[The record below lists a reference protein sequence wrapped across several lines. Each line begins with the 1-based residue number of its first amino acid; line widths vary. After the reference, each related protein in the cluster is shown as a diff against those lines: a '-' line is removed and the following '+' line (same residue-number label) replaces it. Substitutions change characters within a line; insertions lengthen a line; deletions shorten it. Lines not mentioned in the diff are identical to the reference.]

1 MFKRRTYLAVFAAV
15 VIIFILAKQLNEE
28 KAPLT
33 INGEPVSE
41 EELAFHD
48 GSLERTV
55 RSREIWNWAAEGGMA
70 DEFSY
75 DDLIQSLENENRERK
90 KLQSEGGVLY
100 GPVEYTPLQYYRR
113 LTGERERMLRTRIL
127 EKTDSSELI
136 RYYETHQENYMDVD
150 TIEAEYTIRQEGRT
164 IYEGNVVLEA
174 ESMRGL
180 SESDEEL
187 AEHLMQL
194 EEGGQYRWTGKNGE
208 DKLLNCV
215 RREKGRVIPFE
226 EVAGAVADQ
235 YTAERFEQELTKRI
249 ADCKVSDRRQK

>member
-15 VIIFILAKQLNEE
+15 VMIFILAKQLNEE

-33 INGEPVSE
+33 INGDPVSE

-48 GSLERTV
+48 GSLELTV
-55 RSREIWNWAAEGGMA
+55 RSREIWSWAAEGGMA

-90 KLQSEGGVLY
+90 RLQSEGGVLY

-127 EKTDSSELI
+127 EETDSSELI

-164 IYEGNVVLEA
+164 TYEGNVVLEA

-187 AEHLMQL
+187 AEHLLQL
-194 EEGGQYRWTGKNGE
+194 EEGGQSLDWKKLGRHAVTLCQERKGKSHS
-208 DKLLNCV
+208 
-215 RREKGRVIPFE
+215 I
-226 EVAGAVADQ
+226 
-235 YTAERFEQELTKRI
+235 
-249 ADCKVSDRRQK
+249 

>member
-1 MFKRRTYLAVFAAV
+1 MFKRRTCLAVFAAV
-15 VIIFILAKQLNEE
+15 VMIFILAKQLNEE

-33 INGEPVSE
+33 INGDPVSE

-127 EKTDSSELI
+127 EETDSSELI

-150 TIEAEYTIRQEGRT
+150 TIEAKYTIRQEGRT
-164 IYEGNVVLEA
+164 IYEGNVILEA

-187 AEHLMQL
+187 AEHLPAAM
-194 EEGGQYRWTGKNGE
+194 
-208 DKLLNCV
+208 
-215 RREKGRVIPFE
+215 
-226 EVAGAVADQ
+226 
-235 YTAERFEQELTKRI
+235 KRI
-249 ADCKVSDRRQK
+249 LAKKQVQFYVIDATRLAKESFHLRKWQERLRISTPRNGLNRN

>member
-1 MFKRRTYLAVFAAV
+1 MFKRRTCLAVFAAV
-15 VIIFILAKQLNEE
+15 VMIFILAKQLNEE

-33 INGEPVSE
+33 INGDPVSE

-55 RSREIWNWAAEGGMA
+55 RSREIWSWAAEGGMA

-127 EKTDSSELI
+127 EETDSSELI
-136 RYYETHQENYMDVD
+136 RYYETHQENYGRGHDRSRIYHSAGG
-150 TIEAEYTIRQEGRT
+150 THHIRRKCGSGGREYAWAIG
-164 IYEGNVVLEA
+164 IG
-174 ESMRGL
+174 
-180 SESDEEL
+180 
-187 AEHLMQL
+187 
-194 EEGGQYRWTGKNGE
+194 
-208 DKLLNCV
+208 
-215 RREKGRVIPFE
+215 
-226 EVAGAVADQ
+226 
-235 YTAERFEQELTKRI
+235 
-249 ADCKVSDRRQK
+249 

>member
-15 VIIFILAKQLNEE
+15 VMIFILAKQLNEE

-33 INGEPVSE
+33 INGDPVSE

-90 KLQSEGGVLY
+90 RLQSEGGVLY

-127 EKTDSSELI
+127 EETDSSELI
-136 RYYETHQENYMDVD
+136 RYYETHQENYMDG
-150 TIEAEYTIRQEGRT
+150 TRLKQ
-164 IYEGNVVLEA
+164 N
-174 ESMRGL
+174 
-180 SESDEEL
+180 
-187 AEHLMQL
+187 
-194 EEGGQYRWTGKNGE
+194 
-208 DKLLNCV
+208 
-215 RREKGRVIPFE
+215 IPFGRRDAPHTKEMWFWRQRVCVGYRNRMKSWQNICCSWRKEDSIAGLEKMGKTSCYIVSGEKRE
-226 EVAGAVADQ
+226 ESFYLRKWQ
-235 YTAERFEQELTKRI
+235 ERLRI
-249 ADCKVSDRRQK
+249 STPRNGLNRN